1 MVAKKN
7 LCVLILAGGQ
17 GTRMKSALPK
27 VLHKICGAPLIS
39 HILRE
44 VSLLKPA
51 AIGILTGHQSDFVR
65 ETIKNNLSNWG
76 IKTPVDFLL
85 QKNLTGSGTAVKDSL
100 SFIKKYDQVL
110 ILAGD
115 APLIT
120 AEVLKKLVKYHKAKN
135 PSCTVLSVIQPNPF
149 GYGRIVK
156 NEKGLFKEIVEQAH
170 TDAKTAAIKEVN
182 SGIYIFEVKPL
193 TKALGKLKPQGPKHE
208 YYLTDTLAMFDKT
221 EVMSEQ
227 DYICA
232 MGINSKAQL
241 AQAQALM
248 QERINKKHLD
258 NGVIIINP
266 GATYISAQAK
276 IGQDSV
282 IYPNTFIEGNTI
294 IGQNCIVEPS
304 NWIINSTISDNCHI
318 KSGCYVEESSLANNC
333 QIGPYAHL
341 RPKSILKEKVK
352 SGNFI
357 EIKNSVIG
365 EGSKV
370 PHLTYIG
377 DCQMGKNVNVGAG
390 SITCNYDGK
399 NKHQTIIGD
408 NVFVG
413 SNTNFVAPVKVENNA
428 KIAAGSTITQNIPEG
443 VLAIARNRQ
452 VNLDKKGKKK

>member
-27 VLHKICGAPLIS
+27 VLHKVCGAPLIS

-51 AIGILTGHQSDFVR
+51 AIGILTGHKSAFVK
-65 ETIKNNLSNWG
+65 ETIKENLSAWG
-76 IKTPVDFLL
+76 IKTPVEFMV

-100 SFIKKYDQVL
+100 PFIKKYDQVL

-120 AEVLKKLVKYHKAKN
+120 AEVLKKLIKFHKTKQA
-135 PSCTVLSVIQPNPF
+135 SCSVLSVIQPNPF

-170 TDAKTAAIKEVN
+170 TDEKTSAIKEVN
-182 SGIYIFEVKPL
+182 SGIYIFEVAPL
-193 TKALGKLKPQGPKHE
+193 TKALGKLTPQGPKQE

-221 EVMSEQ
+221 EVLSEQ

-248 QERINKKHLD
+248 QERINKKHLE

-266 GATYISAQAK
+266 SATYICAQAK

-282 IYPNTFIEGNTI
+282 IYPNTFIEGNTT

-304 NWIINSTISDNCHI
+304 CWITNSTISDNCHI
-318 KSGCYVEESSLANNC
+318 KSGSYVEDSQLGANC

-341 RPKSILKEKVK
+341 RPKSVLKEKVK
-352 SGNFI
+352 TGNFI

-413 SNTNFVAPVKVENNA
+413 SNTNFVAPVKVADNA
-428 KIAAGSTITQNIPEG
+428 KIAAGSTITQDIPEG

-452 VNLDKKGKKK
+452 VNLDRKGKK